1 MGHLGFEPTA
11 DSNAKTVTM
20 QKGSTS
26 ILVRVV
32 AFSPEEV
39 MIYVKRDQEKVL
51 GVKLLTTMSS
61 SAYKSLI
68 KRFLILPCCTD
79 QSLAAP
85 ALSYIPEEF
94 VLNISMYLPIKD
106 LLRTFATNKKMHQL
120 FMRETFPWSE
130 LIRRDLHG
138 ANMQVSDNSTDRE
151 KYKILYKKA
160 TLSKKLRS
168 RCPYIYTPPILRIHP
183 NIHLRTQSH
192 LLTHFSL
199 HMFTCSPSA
208 PHIRHPILFPFI
220 LCTIHITQMSI
231 HTPILLILPTIPKT
245 PPITTSITTALLH
258 VLVLVL
264 ALLGHAVPWITFL
277 SSSMML

>member
-51 GVKLLTTMSS
+51 GVKLLTTMTT

-68 KRFLILPCCTD
+68 KRFLFLPCCTD

-94 VLNISMYLPIKD
+94 VLNISMYLP
-106 LLRTFATNKKMHQL
+106 
-120 FMRETFPWSE
+120 
-130 LIRRDLHG
+130 
-138 ANMQVSDNSTDRE
+138 VS
-151 KYKILYKKA
+151 
-160 TLSKKLRS
+160 
-168 RCPYIYTPPILRIHP
+168 PPIYL
-183 NIHLRTQSH
+183 
-192 LLTHFSL
+192 FVV
-199 HMFTCSPSA
+199 HMFSFYDKLTS
-208 PHIRHPILFPFI
+208 LFE
-220 LCTIHITQMSI
+220 
-231 HTPILLILPTIPKT
+231 
-245 PPITTSITTALLH
+245 
-258 VLVLVL
+258 
-264 ALLGHAVPWITFL
+264 
-277 SSSMML
+277 